1 MAIITKDG
9 TNCLAQ
15 IDSHKY
21 AIIPK
26 ELLGDDK
33 FKEFIEISDKKLRDP
48 ENSVYDNI
56 SYILRN
62 RVTSYSIQLCI
73 FD

>member
-1 MAIITKDG
+1 MAIIVKDG
-9 TNCLAQ
+9 TNCLTQ

-26 ELLGDDK
+26 ELLTDEK
-33 FKEFIEISDKKLRDP
+33 FKEAIELSDKKLRDP

-56 SYILRN
+56 RYILRHK
-62 RVTSYSIQLCI
+62 VSSYSIQLCT

>member
-26 ELLGDDK
+26 DLLTDGR
-33 FKEFIEISDKKLRDP
+33 FKNSIEASDEKLRNF
-48 ENSVYDNI
+48 ENSVYDEI
-56 SYILRN
+56 LYILR
-62 RVTSYSIQLCI
+62 TGISSYSIKLCI